1 MHLFVRAVVLG
12 MSRPHK
18 LHRDAQAQPP
28 HAQARQAQS
37 AFATK
42 RRAIVHPNHF
52 GQTVTMKNWHKSPPH
67 HRIALIG
74 QEHHRQHK
82 TTE

>member
-1 MHLFVRAVVLG
+1 VHLFVRAVVFG
-12 MSRPHK
+12 VSRPHK
-18 LHRDAQAQPP
+18 LHRDAQTQPP
-28 HAQARQAQS
+28 HAQARQPQC

-42 RRAIVHPNHF
+42 GRAIVHPDHF
-52 GQTVTMKNWHKSPPH
+52 GHTVTMKNRHKSPPH

-74 QEHHRQHK
+74 QEHYRQHK